1 MSLTKFLSERKEI
14 CKRLIAK
21 LDEKYQY
28 ASILGVDNQGI
39 NIRTDK
45 YNTSIL
51 DSSECERGFVV
62 KVYDG
67 KGYLEYSFN
76 DLNSESID
84 EIASKICNFE
94 IKEDKRVEAKM
105 LEDNPMVKEFSRNDE
120 KSMTIEDILS
130 KLSQAKEECLTKDE
144 HIINA
149 VAMYDGFTVT
159 KMFITKNRD
168 LEQQYHWCNS
178 YLVVASRKDNNI
190 KSARSVAGNVNT
202 KDAIDEIL
210 TKVDETCD
218 LSIALLDALPIVPG
232 EYDVITDPSITG
244 LIAHEAFGHGVEMDM
259 IVKNRA
265 KSKDYMNEYVASS
278 IVSMHDGA
286 AAGLSVASYFFDDD
300 GILAHDTEIIRDGV
314 LITGMSDALSA
325 MQLGTIPTGN
335 GRRENFT
342 HKAYTRMT
350 NTFFVPGTDKL
361 EDMIA
366 SIDYGFYLC
375 ETSNGMED
383 PKNWQIQCVC
393 EYAKEI
399 KNGKF
404 TGRIFSPVILSG
416 YVLDLLKSITMVSD
430 AFKLEGSGFCGKGYK
445 EWVRVSDGGPHLK
458 ARVKLG

>member
-1 MSLTKFLSERKEI
+1 MSLTKFLSERKEY
-14 CKRLIAK
+14 CKKLISK

-28 ASILGVDNQGI
+28 ASILGVDSQGI

-76 DLNSESID
+76 DLNSENID
-84 EIASKICNFE
+84 DIASKICNFE
-94 IKEDKRVEAKM
+94 IKEDKRVEAKI

-120 KSMTIEDILS
+120 KPMTIEDILS

-202 KDAIDEIL
+202 KDALDEIL

>member
-1 MSLTKFLSERKEI
+1 MSLTTFLSERKEN

-28 ASILGVDNQGI
+28 ASILGVDSQGI

-76 DLNSESID
+76 DLNSENID

-94 IKEDKRVEAKM
+94 IKEDKRVKTKM

-120 KSMTIEDILS
+120 KPMAIEDILS

-149 VAMYDGFTVT
+149 VAMCDGFTVT
-159 KMFITKNRD
+159 QMFITKNRD

-178 YLVVASRKDNNI
+178 YLIVASRKDNNI

-210 TKVDETCD
+210 TKVDDTCN

-335 GRRENFT
+335 GRRENFM

-375 ETSNGMED
+375 DTSNGMED